1 VTVSPVIRRLVA
13 LAILFALLW
22 VAAAWVMAP
31 VLRTIADDDARIAR
45 SRSILADFDRLEAAL
60 PSFEQRLSEARDAAP
75 APASFLAAQTPAL
88 AAATL
93 QDEFRPIAAA
103 ASVATRSS
111 QTLPPAME
119 DGFRRIGLTLE
130 LGATPEA
137 LQHLLYRI
145 ETAMPALFVR
155 KLAIRLPE
163 DGTAARAEEGQPL
176 LTVHLELCAYQNK
189 AGS

>member
-1 VTVSPVIRRLVA
+1 MTVSPLVRRLAA

-22 VAAAWVMAP
+22 GASAWIVWP
-31 VLRTIADDDARIAR
+31 VIQTIAGDGARIAR
-45 SRSILADFDRLEAAL
+45 SRSILADFDRLEAGL
-60 PSFEQRLSEARDAAP
+60 PAFEQRLAEARNAAP
-75 APASFLAAQTPAL
+75 VPAAFLEAQTPAL

-103 ASVATRSS
+103 ASVVIRSS
-111 QTLPPAME
+111 QTVPPAME

-130 LGATPEA
+130 LGTTPEA

-145 ETAMPALFVR
+145 ETATPALFIR
-155 KLAIRLPE
+155 KLAVRLPE
-163 DGTAARAEEGQPL
+163 DGTVVRAADGQPQ
-176 LTVHLELCAYQNK
+176 LTVHIELCAYQNE

>member
-1 VTVSPVIRRLVA
+1 VTVSPLVRRLAA
-13 LAILFALLW
+13 LAILFALVW
-22 VAAAWVMAP
+22 VAATWVVQP
-31 VLRTIADDDARIAR
+31 VVETIARDGARIAQ

-60 PSFEQRLSEARDAAP
+60 PDFEQRLGEARSAAP
-75 APASFLAAQTPAL
+75 AQTTFLEEQTPTL
-88 AAATL
+88 ATARL

-103 ASVATRSS
+103 VSVVVRSS

-130 LGATPEA
+130 LSATPDA
-137 LQHLLYRI
+137 LRQLLYLI
-145 ETAMPALFVR
+145 ETATPALFIR

-163 DGTAARAEEGQPL
+163 DGTAPRATNGQPQ
-176 LTVHLELCAYQNK
+176 LTVRLELCAYQNE